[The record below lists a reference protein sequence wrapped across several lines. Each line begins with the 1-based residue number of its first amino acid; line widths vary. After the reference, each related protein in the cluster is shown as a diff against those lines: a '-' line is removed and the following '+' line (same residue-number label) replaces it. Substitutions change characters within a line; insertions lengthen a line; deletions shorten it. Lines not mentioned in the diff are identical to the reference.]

1 MMAPPETLPDDTAA
15 PSPDSSD
22 QPRDQQPACRR
33 ISLGKRESSRYRF
46 EMAGRELESAIYV
59 VGAPNMGKST
69 LLGNLAEQFAGIPNR
84 GVLVLDIKGD
94 LAHEI
99 ASRTHHADRL
109 VYFAP
114 GECRFPE
121 GDRTWAL
128 NPFEVDGRDR
138 ASVARVAAGIPS
150 LFERLGLADLQQ
162 MANIRQTL
170 EATTQLALRDAEPTL
185 LHLPL
190 LLYHEP
196 TRERLLTRHV
206 WPMTRV
212 FWRKEFDTLT
222 PSERRRKV
230 GTTASRL
237 TTLLSSPS
245 INALVGTYR
254 STLRLREFLEQGKFV
269 VCNLGTGL
277 PREVGITIGNLIMGM
292 LIEATYARPEHGR
305 NAWSVIVDEFHLFV
319 GNAFAE
325 IITQARSY
333 KLYPVLAH
341 QGHSQLSG
349 EAGRGAG
356 SLQEAVTQAPLR
368 FTLSGGPDDDRER
381 FSAKL
386 RYRRGPR
393 GTPRTE
399 ELLLEDWWGDV
410 VPGQLD
416 RAIAAAADDRYTL
429 PVRDV
434 MRGNSARYWD
444 LIFAD
449 EADGDGRAAGSD
461 GQDGTDRTGRDAR
474 RGRSNT
480 AADAGRQDAANG
492 RRSDRKSGG
501 RTGTT
506 GPSRPVLDEFVDL
519 TTTFIDHSAD
529 VDRTGD
535 AAPRPDPVPS
545 GAGPAPATGDD
556 PAWAGDPDHPR
567 PGSLLD
573 EFPGE

>member
-1 MMAPPETLPDDTAA
+1 MTAVA
-15 PSPDSSD
+15 DEATPSGEERSPVKI
-22 QPRDQQPACRR
+22 A
-33 ISLGKRESSRYRF
+33 LGKRESSRYRF
-46 EMAGRELESAIYV
+46 EMSARELESAIYI

-99 ASRTHHADRL
+99 AARTQHADRL
-109 VYFAP
+109 IYFAP
-114 GECRFPE
+114 GECKFPD

-128 NPFEVDGRDR
+128 NPFEVNLRDR
-138 ASVARVAAGIPS
+138 DSVARVAAAIPS

-170 EATTQLALRDAEPTL
+170 EATTQLALRDSDPTL

-196 TRERLLTRHV
+196 TRERLLSRHV

-212 FWRKEFDTLT
+212 YWRKEFDPLT
-222 PSERRRKV
+222 PSERKRKV

-237 TTLLSSPS
+237 TTLLSSPTV
-245 INALVGTYR
+245 NALVGTYH
-254 STLRLREFLEQGKFV
+254 STLRLREFLEAGKLV

-277 PREVGITIGNLIMGM
+277 PRDVGVMIGNLIMGM
-292 LIEATYARPEHGR
+292 LIDATYARPEHGR

-325 IITQARSY
+325 LITQARSY

-341 QGHSQLSG
+341 QGHSQLYG
-349 EAGRGAG
+349 EARHGAG

-368 FTLSGGPDDDRER
+368 FKLSGGPDDDRER
-381 FSAKL
+381 FSASV

-393 GTPRTE
+393 GTPRSE

-410 VPGQLD
+410 VPGQLG
-416 RAIAAAADDRYTL
+416 RAIAAANDDRYTL
-429 PVRDV
+429 PVRAV
-434 MRGNSARYWD
+434 MRSNTERYWD

-449 EADGDGRAAGSD
+449 ETDGDGGAAGGTRRD
-461 GQDGTDRTGRDAR
+461 GAAHQDGHNGRKPGR
-474 RGRSNT
+474 KSRGRTNT
-480 AADAGRQDAANG
+480 
-492 RRSDRKSGG
+492 S
-501 RTGTT
+501 
-506 GPSRPVLDEFVDL
+506 GPSRPVIEDAIDL
-519 TTTFIDHSAD
+519 TTTFIDAGEPAAISVTGFAD
-529 VDRTGD
+529 VIV
-535 AAPRPDPVPS
+535 AAPYGEAGPDPVPA
-545 GAGPAPATGDD
+545 GAGPGAATGDD
-556 PAWAGDPDHPR
+556 PVRDGDAAHPR
-567 PGSLLD
+567 PRPLLD
-573 EFPGE
+573 DFPGE

>member
-1 MMAPPETLPDDTAA
+1 MSVHTDPVAS
-15 PSPDSSD
+15 PSDGSRESV
-22 QPRDQQPACRR
+22 R
-33 ISLGKRESSRYRF
+33 ISLGKRECSRYRF
-46 EMAGRELESAIYV
+46 EMSPRELESAIYI

-99 ASRTHHADRL
+99 AARTRHPERL
-109 VYFAP
+109 IYFAP
-114 GECRFPE
+114 GECHFPA

-128 NPFEVDGRDR
+128 NPFEVDGHDR
-138 ASVARVAAGIPS
+138 ASVARVAAAIPA
-150 LFERLGLADLQQ
+150 LFERLGLADLSQ

-185 LHLPL
+185 LSLPL

-196 TRERLLTRHV
+196 TRERLLSRHV

-212 FWRKEFDTLT
+212 YWRKEFDPLT
-222 PSERRRKV
+222 PSERKRKV

-237 TTLLSSPS
+237 TTLLSSPT

-254 STLRLREFLEQGKFV
+254 STLRLREFLEAGQIV

-341 QGHSQLSG
+341 QGQSQLSG
-349 EAGRGAG
+349 EARHGAG

-381 FSAKL
+381 FSARL

-393 GTPRTE
+393 GTPHTE

-410 VPGQLD
+410 VPGQLAG
-416 RAIAAAADDRYTL
+416 AIAATQDDRYTL
-429 PVRDV
+429 PVRTV
-434 MRGNSARYWD
+434 MRGNTERYWD

-449 EADGDGRAAGSD
+449 EPAGAGHAAGGEARHGGEGRGN
-461 GQDGTDRTGRDAR
+461 GQ
-474 RGRSNT
+474 
-480 AADAGRQDAANG
+480 NG
-492 RRSDRKSGG
+492 RRSDRKSRAKTGNGG
-501 RTGTT
+501 
-506 GPSRPVLDEFVDL
+506 PARPVLDEFVDL
-519 TTTFIDHSAD
+519 TTTFIDDGHDQPNDGDDAD
-529 VDRTGD
+529 ADQTT
-535 AAPRPDPVPS
+535 PRPDTVPT
-545 GAGPAPATGDD
+545 GAGTVATTGDD
-556 PAWAGDPDHPR
+556 PARDGDFGHARPR
-567 PGSLLD
+567 PLLD
-573 EFPGE
+573 EFPG